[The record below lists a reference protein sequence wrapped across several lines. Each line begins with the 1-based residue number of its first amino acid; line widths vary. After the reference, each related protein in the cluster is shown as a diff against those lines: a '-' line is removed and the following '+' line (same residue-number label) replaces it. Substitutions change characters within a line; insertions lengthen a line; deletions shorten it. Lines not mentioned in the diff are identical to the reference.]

1 MPEVVVALGSNMGD
15 RLSHLKAAVSFLQ
28 QISAKPVRLS
38 SIYESEPVGP
48 GTQPFYN
55 AVVAIYTTSYPSM
68 LLPQLKAFEI
78 AEGRDP
84 KSPRWSDRPLD
95 LDIIG
100 WGRRR
105 FMSGD
110 VTIPHASYRDRL
122 FVLLPLRDICPN
134 WIDPLY
140 GTPLQT
146 MIDRAQP
153 MNIQVLDK
161 YLA

>member
-15 RLSHLKAAVSFLQ
+15 RLSHLKSAVVFLQ
-28 QISAKPVRLS
+28 TISSKPIRVS
-38 SIYESEPVGP
+38 PVYESDPVGP
-48 GTQPFYN
+48 GTMPFYN
-55 AVVAIYTTSYPSM
+55 AVVAIHTHVYPSKLM
-68 LLPQLKAFEI
+68 PQLKAFEI
-78 AEGRDP
+78 LEGRAP
-84 KSPRWSDRPLD
+84 NAPRWSDRPLD

-105 FMSGD
+105 FLSSD

-140 GTPLQT
+140 GTPLQG

-153 MNIQVLDK
+153 MNIHKLDQ
-161 YLA
+161 YLT